1 MKTFKIIIFFGLIFA
16 VFITSAQNN
25 AVGGANQL
33 QAQRIAFITERM
45 NLTPE
50 EAQQFWPLYNHHNE
64 ILKQLRKAY
73 QLTRVS
79 EDATDD
85 QVEKFILSGF
95 DKDQK
100 EIELKKDYYQ
110 RLRKVLNVRKI
121 QKLFRAEVEFRQEV
135 IQQLKKVAKN

>member
-1 MKTFKIIIFFGLIFA
+1 MKAFKIIIFFGLIFA
-16 VFITSAQNN
+16 VVITSAQNN
-25 AVGGANQL
+25 GGGANQL
-33 QAQRIAFITERM
+33 QAQRIALITERT

-50 EAQQFWPLYNHHNE
+50 EAQQFWPLYNQYNE
-64 ILKQLRKAY
+64 NLKQLRKAY
-73 QLTRVS
+73 QLIRVG

-110 RLRKVLNVRKI
+110 RLKKVLNVRKI

>member
-1 MKTFKIIIFFGLIFA
+1 MKFLKIIIFFGLIFST
-16 VFITSAQNN
+16 VIMSAQNG
-25 AVGGANQL
+25 GGAKQL

-50 EAQQFWPLYNHHNE
+50 EAQQFWPLYNQFNE
-64 ILKQLRKAY
+64 NLKQIRQAY
-73 QLTRVS
+73 QLTKVG

-85 QVEKFILSGF
+85 QVEKFLLSGF

-100 EIELKKDYYQ
+100 EIELKKDYYL
-110 RLRKVLNVRKI
+110 RLKKILNVRKI

-135 IQQLKKVAKN
+135 IQQLKKVGKS

>member
-1 MKTFKIIIFFGLIFA
+1 MKAFKIIIFFGLIFA
-16 VFITSAQNN
+16 VVITSAQNN
-25 AVGGANQL
+25 GGGANQL
-33 QAQRIAFITERM
+33 QAQRIALITERT

-50 EAQQFWPLYNHHNE
+50 EAQQFWPLYNQYNE
-64 ILKQLRKAY
+64 NLKQLRKAY
-73 QLTRVS
+73 QLIRVG

-110 RLRKVLNVRKI
+110 RLKKILNVRKI

>member
-1 MKTFKIIIFFGLIFA
+1 MKAFKIIIFFGLIFA

-25 AVGGANQL
+25 GGANQL
-33 QAQRIAFITERM
+33 QAQRIAFITERT

-50 EAQQFWPLYNHHNE
+50 EAQQFWPLYNQYNE
-64 ILKQLRKAY
+64 NLKQLRKAY
-73 QLTRVS
+73 QLTRVG

-100 EIELKKDYYQ
+100 ETELKKDYYQ
-110 RLRKVLNVRKI
+110 RLKKIISVRKI
-121 QKLFRAEVEFRQEV
+121 QKSFRAEVEFRQEI
-135 IQQLKKVAKN
+135 IQQLKKVTKN